1 MRRKFALYCPCHRD
15 GKGAGSLQNYGAGKY
30 HRVLQAFAAVLAVNV
45 AMSAV
50 ISGLE
55 LWQMDLLASLFDSG
69 SAEFHDMI
77 VLVYRYEALGAVPLG
92 INASVLALLYGLGKT
107 RLTLLLNVARVFVFR
122 IPVFWFLQ
130 NFTNLGE
137 ASVGVV
143 MMVSNVSVTV
153 MAVVVAAAVIRQ
165 FKRSYALA

>member
-15 GKGAGSLQNYGAGKY
+15 EKGAGSLQNYGAGKY

-77 VLVYRYEALGAVPLG
+77 VLVYRYEALG